1 MTYDLT
7 DRLVVAVDLDG
18 VADKA
23 GLMDRCARALALPD
37 WFGRNW
43 DALADSLS
51 DHTVWPEG
59 AVERGLLIVVD
70 AGGGVRAGPA
80 RRVGDRTGGVRRGGR
95 PDAVADGG
103 PGPWRILRTGLRPA
117 RMIRPEMAFR
127 ATWDN
132 EARALPPG

>member
-59 AVERGLLIVVD
+59 AVERGLLIVV
-70 AGGGVRAGPA
+70 GGWRAYA
-80 RRVGDRTGGVRRGGR
+80 R
-95 PDAVADGG
+95 A
-103 PGPWRILRTGLRPA
+103 RPA
-117 RMIRPEMAFR
+117 EW
-127 ATWDN
+127 ATAQEVFA
-132 EARALPPG
+132 EAAGRTPSLTVALALGGSSGQGSDLLG